1 MFMLLTILHCAYKV
15 SYNKKKLFPEGAEFL
30 LTWAL
35 YYILNPNINKIQITG
50 CKFKFLGIKMFS
62 LTVTCW
68 AIWCRKRFRIFH
80 RELFHW
86 VILILSGRL
95 RKQWGWELEKRS
107 LFLSHSVTIITWSLL
122 TMLSPRLRTWW
133 SSVQSWS
140 KEYQVLHNRWSLSR
154 LFCSLIFCIQQYSSQ
169 EYLVHVEMQSYCQ
182 VYSSWKFSCH
192 LFFSKMP

>member
-50 CKFKFLGIKMFS
+50 CNVKFLGIKMFS

-95 RKQWGWELEKRS
+95 RKQWGWELEKRT
-107 LFLSHSVTIITWSLL
+107 LFLSQWNLL
-122 TMLSPRLRTWW
+122 TMLSQRLRTWW
-133 SSVQSWS
+133 SSVQSLKFYTTDGACQAS
-140 KEYQVLHNRWSLSR
+140 VL
-154 LFCSLIFCIQQYSSQ
+154 FSLIVFIQQYSSQ
-169 EYLVHVEMQSYCQ
+169 EYLVHVEMQ
-182 VYSSWKFSCH
+182 
-192 LFFSKMP
+192 